1 MFPWEIF
8 SKQELCQEE
17 RSTSLF
23 PAALLNSG
31 SSGGAILN
39 AHIKKVKVYVNMNMI
54 FSVVTLMHKVC
65 LKIKDEKQVTILNI
79 LDFAKTR

>member
-1 MFPWEIF
+1 
-8 SKQELCQEE
+8 
-17 RSTSLF
+17 
-23 PAALLNSG
+23 
-31 SSGGAILN
+31 
-39 AHIKKVKVYVNMNMI
+39 MNMI